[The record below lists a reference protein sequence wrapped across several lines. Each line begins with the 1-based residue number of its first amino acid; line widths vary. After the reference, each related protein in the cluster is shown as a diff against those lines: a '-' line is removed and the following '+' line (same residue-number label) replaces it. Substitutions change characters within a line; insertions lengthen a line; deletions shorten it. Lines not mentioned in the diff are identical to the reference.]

1 MKKLFAFTISLAI
14 SFCFLILA
22 SPAEAG
28 TRFGGGIH
36 YLRTLG
42 DIKDAPEF
50 DENAVGFM
58 GSVLFTH
65 TMFRLEGAI
74 EVIPD
79 FGASEKTMFEPQ
91 AYAMIGQFI
100 YGGVGIGIG
109 YLDDSWQSNPFYALR
124 AGVDFFVGGL
134 DLDVFASYRFQ
145 KANDLEH
152 LGSDDLDS
160 ITFGVLIRFGTR

>member
-1 MKKLFAFTISLAI
+1 MKKNFIISVLLAFSFSLLL
-14 SFCFLILA
+14 STP
-22 SPAEAG
+22 PAEADV
-28 TRFGGGIH
+28 RIGGGIH

-50 DENAVGFM
+50 DENAIGFM

-65 TMFRLEGAI
+65 MMFRLEGDI
-74 EVIPD
+74 EIIPD
-79 FGASEKTMFEPQ
+79 YGASEKTMFEPQ
-91 AYAMIGQFI
+91 AYAMIGRFI

-109 YLDDSWQSNPFYALR
+109 YLDEGWQSNPFYALR
-124 AGVDFFVGGL
+124 AGVDFYVGGL

-152 LGSDDLDS
+152 LGSDDLDA
-160 ITFGVLIRFGTR
+160 ITFGALIRFSIR